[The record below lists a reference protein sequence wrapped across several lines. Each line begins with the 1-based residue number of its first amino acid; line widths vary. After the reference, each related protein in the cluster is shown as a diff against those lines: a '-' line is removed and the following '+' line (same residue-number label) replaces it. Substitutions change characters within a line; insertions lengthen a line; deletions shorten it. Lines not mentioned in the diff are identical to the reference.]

1 MGKVILVPNW
11 FYLFFA
17 GTVTFVV
24 KQQNADVDDED
35 LNNMMAHILGK
46 VVQHGH
52 ILLHQPMIL
61 SMSKY
66 MWFKIVY

>member
-1 MGKVILVPNW
+1 
-11 FYLFFA
+11 LFFA

-66 MWFKIVY
+66 M